1 MRKYNITS
9 NVPDTVPAKL
19 FFLDQQVRAIA
30 QASQENDTVDIASGF
45 TIVGAFTTTRT
56 LNVST
61 ATLADVINVFCTL
74 LTDLKAGG
82 ANRTT

>member
-9 NVPDTVPAKL
+9 NTPADVPTKL
-19 FFLDQQVRAIA
+19 TFLDQQVRALA
-30 QASQENDTVDIASGF
+30 QASQENDTIDIASGF

-61 ATLADVINVFCTL
+61 ATLANVIALIATL

>member
-9 NVPDTVPAKL
+9 NTPPTVPDKL
-19 FFLDQQVRAIA
+19 AFLDQQVRAIA
-30 QASQENDTVDIASGF
+30 QASQENDTIDIASGF

-56 LNVST
+56 LNVGT
-61 ATLADVINVFCTL
+61 ATLADLVNVFCTF